1 MNLNT
6 LPRKLILASLLAFGS
21 VRWLN
26 IWHQYG
32 FSRSPIDFPV
42 VSSWW
47 RDSFALFLP
56 IVLAVWLGNVIAE
69 GFMRVSV
76 GRISASTQ
84 SMLAAAILSII
95 TTLTVIAVEGNRNLA
110 TGIGNEF
117 IILASLCG
125 KLYPQGT
132 MLLNMLKLIF
142 PSVLALQ
149 YHTLIQDGIN
159 LFFVNLALTILMLLL
174 TETFA
179 ARQKNTPAF
188 ISEDI

>member
-6 LPRKLILASLLAFGS
+6 LPRKLILACLLAYGS

-32 FSRSPIDFPV
+32 FSRSPIDFPT

-47 RDSFALFLP
+47 RDSFALFVP
-56 IVLAVWLGNVIAE
+56 ILLAIWIGIAIAE
-69 GFMRVSV
+69 RFIQTSA
-76 GRISASTQ
+76 GRISASNQ
-84 SMLAAAILSII
+84 SMFAAAILSIV
-95 TTLTVIAVEGNRNLA
+95 TTLTVMTVEGSRSLA

-125 KLYPQGT
+125 RLYPQGT
-132 MLLNMLKLIF
+132 LLLNALKWIF

-174 TETFA
+174 TETFTS
-179 ARQKNTPAF
+179 RQTAVTLS
-188 ISEDI
+188 SEDI